1 MNALNKYNTRFLLLL
16 LPLIACSCSRKDIF
30 SYEELYNGTVPISLD
45 WQGITPDEQPDMQ
58 VHIWGTH
65 ISDAREEISKDTL
78 FSVNPGTAPHLCLLE
93 AEYDIVVWNEPENIR
108 FDGKQFHLQ
117 PDENGFLPE
126 PEAVYAGN
134 STFEVTAGQQN
145 EVVIKIQPYTR
156 VLTLNFRMN
165 AQAQQRIEDITAVLE
180 GIVATKNLSG
190 VDNDEIASGRIA
202 LEFVQKAPATRSATA
217 SIKYVGK
224 KHLLGIQ
231 PEEEQKLTITLAYTN
246 GEEEIIEQDLSSIL
260 SDFNNFGSS
269 AETDNPD
276 NPDNPDDE
284 DDKGDFNLSTDIS
297 FAGAAD
303 GTIIIE
309 DWVREKDTDL
319 DANN

>member
-1 MNALNKYNTRFLLLL
+1 
-16 LPLIACSCSRKDIF
+16 
-30 SYEELYNGTVPISLD
+30 
-45 WQGITPDEQPDMQ
+45 
-58 VHIWGTH
+58 
-65 ISDAREEISKDTL
+65 
-78 FSVNPGTAPHLCLLE
+78 
-93 AEYDIVVWNEPENIR
+93 
-108 FDGKQFHLQ
+108 
-117 PDENGFLPE
+117 
-126 PEAVYAGN
+126 
-134 STFEVTAGQQN
+134 
-145 EVVIKIQPYTR
+145 
-156 VLTLNFRMN
+156 MN

-190 VDNDEIASGRIA
+190 VDNDEIASGHIA

>member
-1 MNALNKYNTRFLLLL
+1 
-16 LPLIACSCSRKDIF
+16 
-30 SYEELYNGTVPISLD
+30 
-45 WQGITPDEQPDMQ
+45 
-58 VHIWGTH
+58 
-65 ISDAREEISKDTL
+65 
-78 FSVNPGTAPHLCLLE
+78 
-93 AEYDIVVWNEPENIR
+93 
-108 FDGKQFHLQ
+108 
-117 PDENGFLPE
+117 
-126 PEAVYAGN
+126 
-134 STFEVTAGQQN
+134 
-145 EVVIKIQPYTR
+145 
-156 VLTLNFRMN
+156 MN
-165 AQAQQRIEDITAVLE
+165 AQAQQRIEGITAVLE

-217 SIKYVGK
+217 SIEYVGK
-224 KHLLGIQ
+224 KRLLGIR
-231 PEEEQKLTITLAYTN
+231 PEEEQKLIITLAYTN
-246 GEEEIIEQDLSSIL
+246 GEEEIIEQDLSSAL

-284 DDKGDFNLSTDIS
+284 DDEGDFNLSTDIS
-297 FAGAAD
+297 FAEAAD